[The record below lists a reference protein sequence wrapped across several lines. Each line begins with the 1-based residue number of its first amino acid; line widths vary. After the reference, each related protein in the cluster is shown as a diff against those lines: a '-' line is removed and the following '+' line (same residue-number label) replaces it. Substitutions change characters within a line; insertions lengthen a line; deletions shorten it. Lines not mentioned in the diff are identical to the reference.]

1 MQGIYTVTVANT
13 GTGRILALKQ
23 TLYNS
28 YSYIYTYTSIINW
41 GGGEP

>member
-13 GTGRILALKQ
+13 GTGCILALKQ

-28 YSYIYTYTSIINW
+28 YSYILYIYTW
-41 GGGEP
+41 RGGEP

>member
-13 GTGRILALKQ
+13 GTGCILALKQ

-28 YSYIYTYTSIINW
+28 YSYIYIYIYLE
-41 GGGEP
+41 GGEP